1 MKHVV
6 IFVDRYLPRKMM
18 ENGEFH
24 GIFIFWDLAKKNGE
38 LMGFIWDLANNN
50 CDFMGFN
57 ADIPSAKLAVC
68 YGTLP
73 SNIDDVQFSKM
84 VTFQ

>member
-6 IFVDRYLPRKMM
+6 IVVLTGIYQGKFCD
-18 ENGEFH
+18 FH
-24 GIFIFWDLAKKNGE
+24 GIYIFSDLAKKNGE

-68 YGTLP
+68 YGTWP

>member
-1 MKHVV
+1 M
-6 IFVDRYLPRKMM
+6 IFM
-18 ENGEFH
+18 G
-24 GIFIFWDLAKKNGE
+24 FIFSDLAKKNGE

-68 YGTLP
+68 YGTWP